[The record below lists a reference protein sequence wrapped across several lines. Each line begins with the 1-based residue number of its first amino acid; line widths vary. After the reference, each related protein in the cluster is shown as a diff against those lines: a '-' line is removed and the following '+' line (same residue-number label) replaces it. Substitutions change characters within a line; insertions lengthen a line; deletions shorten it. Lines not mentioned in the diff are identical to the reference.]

1 MEEKNWIIFLLSL
14 YKMAFSK
21 AFQSEVSVKDYDC
34 ATKTVGKNCYTG
46 EVKSLVNIML
56 FSLIL
61 SFI

>member
-21 AFQSEVSVKDYDC
+21 AFQSEVSVKDYDY

-46 EVKSLVNIML
+46 ESSL
-56 FSLIL
+56 
-61 SFI
+61 